1 MINIEYEATFPNIN
15 KNNIRNRLKKA
26 KAKLIKKEFLQ
37 KRVVF
42 NFPEYHEIKGGW
54 IRIRDENDK
63 VTMSLKIVNGTKIRD
78 QKEICLEVNS
88 LKQAEVFL
96 TYLGC
101 KKKAYQESKRELWI
115 LDGTEVTIDEWPF
128 LEPFVEIEGKTEKAV
143 KNASKKLGFDY
154 SKALFCSVGTLYNNK
169 YNISEEIIN
178 NKTPIIA
185 FNRKNPFLKTKQ

>member
-15 KNNIRNRLKKA
+15 KNDIRTRLKKA

-154 SKALFCSVGTLYNNK
+154 SKALFCSVDTLYNNK